1 MKNQKLKCILF
12 IDDNQDDNFFHERV
26 IRKGNYAETV
36 TTKQSGQ
43 DALDFLKNK
52 SENPE
57 PFPDLIFLDIN
68 MPGMNGWEFL
78 EEYKK
83 LDQALQTSTIIV
95 MLTTSENPDDRN
107 KFSQFG
113 TTSDFKTKPLT
124 NLMMDEIL
132 IRNFSQSSSAGIQPS

>member
-1 MKNQKLKCILF
+1 MKNKKLKCILL

-26 IRKGNYAETV
+26 IYKGNYAEKV
-36 TTKQSGQ
+36 IKKQSGQ
-43 DALDFLKNK
+43 EALLFLKNK
-52 SENPE
+52 PNNIE

-83 LDQALQTSTIIV
+83 LDQKLQTSTLII
-95 MLTTSENPDDRN
+95 MLTTSDNPDDKN

-113 TTSDFKTKPLT
+113 PTSDFKTKPLT
-124 NLMMDEIL
+124 NAMLDEIL
-132 IRNFSQSSSAGIQPS
+132 ERYFSESVS